1 MTNEPNAIEATELA
15 LYAVNDG
22 DLYRQRATPIM
33 ENLVRKHM
41 RGTYDATLALKA
53 WQYLA
58 DDAAKAYRK
67 EFSMVGGF
75 DKPTR
80 EAAAKRI
87 ADYYAEGLAE
97 LVAVAQRDR
106 DNAAQWSLA
115 TIKAANE
122 KAGRY
127 FFSRDTMR
135 FFGDTMGSFRVRCFD
150 GKVYLQRVKPM
161 RERDGRDMGGVGD
174 LREFD
179 PASGEIGSVGKPC
192 PRSIGEG

>member
-1 MTNEPNAIEATELA
+1 MRTEPNSVEACELA
-15 LYAVNDG
+15 LYAVNDAN
-22 DLYRQRATPIM
+22 LYRQRALPIM

-67 EFSMVGGF
+67 EFAMTGGF

-80 EAAAKRI
+80 EAAAARI
-87 ADYYAEGLAE
+87 ADHYAEGLAD
-97 LVAVAQRDR
+97 LVGLATTDR
-106 DNAAQWSLA
+106 DNAARWTLA
-115 TIKAANE
+115 AIKAANE

-135 FFGDTMGSFRVRCFD
+135 FFGDTMASFRVRCFD
-150 GKVYLQRVKPM
+150 GKVYIQRVKPM
-161 RERDGRDMGGVGD
+161 RDRDGRNMGGTGD

-179 PASGEIGSVGKPC
+179 PITGEIGSVGKPS
-192 PRSIGEG
+192 PRSLGE